1 MLRSLTLLVCLAL
14 AASARLAADPA
25 PPEAEDLLGLIG
37 PRSGEVIAD
46 VGCGRGT
53 WTFLLAQAVGS
64 AGRVVAVD
72 IDARVLEAVGERVT
86 KEGWTNVHVRHS
98 LPDDPRL
105 EAETFDA
112 ILLNDVIDHVERDAL
127 AGFLAGLRG
136 ALKPEGRLVVRDPNG
151 GADRVIAEG
160 YRAGFSLVE
169 AMLPLRGAPPRSFTG
184 GWYALKLRRGAPQH
198 ALLPRL
204 GQPER
209 HRTRLFLAEELFRAG
224 LLAREDLRAVWERI
238 RERPGG
244 ADPAAEDALDLVR
257 AAEALDVLAPE
268 ALAALRARLVPSP
281 AR

>member
-1 MLRSLTLLVCLAL
+1 MLRSFALVLCLAL
-14 AASARLAADPA
+14 AASTPLKADP
-25 PPEAEDLLGLIG
+25 PSPEADDLLALIG
-37 PRSGEVIAD
+37 PRSGEVVAD

-53 WTFLLAQAVGS
+53 FTFPLAQAVG
-64 AGRVVAVD
+64 ATGRVVAVD
-72 IDARVLEAVGERVT
+72 IDARVLEGVNERVLR
-86 KEGWTNVHVRHS
+86 EGWKNVQVRHS

-105 EAETFDA
+105 EAEGFDA

-127 AGFLAGLRG
+127 AGFLAGLRA

-151 GADRVIAEG
+151 GADRVVAELF
-160 YRAGFSLVE
+160 RAGFTLAE

-224 LLAREDLRAVWERI
+224 LLDREGLRAAWERI
-238 RERPGG
+238 QQRPGG
-244 ADPAAEDALDLVR
+244 ADPATDDALDLVR
-257 AAEALDVLAPE
+257 AAEALEVLPQE
-268 ALAALRARLVPSP
+268 ALAALRARLLPP
-281 AR
+281 PPR